1 MRISTRQIYTQGV
14 EAFQQQQQKL
24 AKLQQQI
31 STGVRLTKPS
41 DDPAAASKILQLE
54 QTVSL
59 NLQYQSNINLA
70 EQRLNQQDAVLA
82 NYDGLLI
89 RVRELAIQAN
99 NAPVDAVSRNA
110 IAAEIDERLNELLS
124 LANTIDGNG
133 DYLFAGYQNNSAP
146 FTRAT
151 TGSRDF
157 VSFNGDDGV
166 RSVQISQNRQLEVDI
181 PGREIFMEVPSA
193 IALRELPAAANVGT
207 GLIAPASVVDSSL
220 YVAGDYE
227 IRFTAP
233 GIYDVF
239 DVTAAVNIVTGATY
253 TDSQDIN
260 FQGVRTSI
268 TGAPAAGD
276 VFTISAGQF
285 QDVFSIVAGL
295 SETVAGLSETLRSE
309 PDADVRAANIGQSLA
324 DLDIAF
330 ENSLNARTQLGG
342 RLNAL
347 EAQREDNDAQVFVTR
362 STLSSLRDTDLAEAI
377 SQLTLE
383 QTTLD
388 AAQAVFAR
396 ITSSSLFNFLK

>member
-1 MRISTRQIYTQGV
+1 MRISTRQIYTQGL
-14 EAFQQQQQKL
+14 EAFQQQQVKL

-31 STGVRLTKPS
+31 STGIRLSKPS
-41 DDPAAASKILQLE
+41 DDPAAASKILELE

-82 NYDGLLI
+82 NYDNLLI

-99 NAPVDAVSRNA
+99 NAPLDQTSRNA

-124 LANTIDGNG
+124 LANTIDSNG
-133 DYLFAGYQNNSAP
+133 DYLFAGYQNDSSP
-146 FTRAT
+146 FTEAVI
-151 TGSRDF
+151 GSRDF
-157 VSFNGDDGV
+157 VNFNGDDGV
-166 RSVQISQNRQLEVDI
+166 RSVQISQNRQLEIDI
-181 PGREIFMEVPSA
+181 PGREIFMEVTSA
-193 IALRELPAAANVGT
+193 NALREIPDPANAGT
-207 GLIAPASVVDSSL
+207 GIIAPASVVDNSQF
-220 YVAGDYE
+220 VPGDYE

-233 GIYDVF
+233 GVYDVF
-239 DVTAAVNIVTGATY
+239 DVAGGVNIVTGATY
-253 TDSQDIN
+253 TDGQDID
-260 FQGVRTSI
+260 FQGIRTSI

-285 QDVFSIVAGL
+285 QDVFSIVA
-295 SETVAGLSETLRSE
+295 SLSETLKSA
-309 PDADVRAANIGQSLA
+309 PTADVRAANIAQSLA
-324 DLDIAF
+324 DLDSAF
-330 ENSLNARTQLGG
+330 ENALNARTRLGG

-347 EAQREDNDAQVFVTR
+347 EAQREDNEAQVFVTR
-362 STLSSLRDTDLAEAI
+362 STLSTLRDTDLAEAI

>member
-41 DDPAAASKILQLE
+41 DDPAAASKILELE

-70 EQRLNQQDAVLA
+70 ELRLNQQDAVLA
-82 NYDGLLI
+82 NYDSLLI

-124 LANTIDGNG
+124 LANTIDSNG
-133 DYLFAGYQNNSAP
+133 DYLFAGYQNNNAP
-146 FTRAT
+146 FIRAT

-157 VSFNGDDGV
+157 ISFNGDDGV

-207 GLIAPASVVDSSL
+207 GLIAPATVVDSSL

-227 IRFTAP
+227 IRFVAP
-233 GIYDVF
+233 GVYDVF
-239 DVTAAVNIVTGATY
+239 DVTGGVNIVTGATY
-253 TDSQDIN
+253 TDSQNIN

-268 TGAPAAGD
+268 TGAPAVGV
-276 VFTISAGQF
+276 VFTISAGQV
-285 QDVFSIVAGL
+285 QDVFSII
-295 SETVAGLSETLRSE
+295 AGLSETLRSE
-309 PDADVRAANIGQSLA
+309 PNADVRAANIGQSLA
-324 DLDIAF
+324 DLDTAF
-330 ENSLNARTQLGG
+330 
-342 RLNAL
+342 
-347 EAQREDNDAQVFVTR
+347 D
-362 STLSSLRDTDLAEAI
+362 
-377 SQLTLE
+377 
-383 QTTLD
+383 
-388 AAQAVFAR
+388 
-396 ITSSSLFNFLK
+396 

>member
-1 MRISTRQIYTQGV
+1 MRISTRQIYTQGI

-24 AKLQQQI
+24 ARLQEQI
-31 STGVRLTKPS
+31 STGVRLSKPS
-41 DDPAAASKILQLE
+41 DDPAAAAKILELE
-54 QTVSL
+54 QSVSQ

-70 EQRLNQQDAVLA
+70 EQRLSQQDAVLA
-82 NYDGLLI
+82 GYDNLLI

-124 LANTIDGNG
+124 LANTIDANG

-146 FTRAT
+146 FTATT
-151 TGSRDF
+151 TGSRDH
-157 VSFNGDDGV
+157 VNFNGDAGV
-166 RSVQISQNRQLEVDI
+166 RAIQISRVRQLDVDI
-181 PGREIFMEVPSA
+181 PGQEIFMEIPSA
-193 IALRELPAAANVGT
+193 NALRELVAAANTGT
-207 GLIAPASVVDSSL
+207 GVIAPASVVDSSA

-233 GIYDVF
+233 GVYDVF
-239 DVTAAVNIVTGATY
+239 DVTLGANIVTGASY
-253 TDSQDIN
+253 TDSQNID
-260 FQGVRTSI
+260 FQGIRTSL
-268 TGAPAAGD
+268 TGTPAAGD

-285 QDVFSIVAGL
+285 EDVFSIVA
-295 SETVAGLSETLRSE
+295 SLSETLKTGPSG
-309 PDADVRAANIGQSLA
+309 VIRAANIAQSLA
-324 DLDIAF
+324 DLDAAF
-330 ENSLNARTQLGG
+330 ETSLAARTQIGG

-347 EAQREDNDAQVFVTR
+347 DSQREDNDAQVLVTR
-362 STLSSLRDTDLAEAI
+362 STLSSLRDTDLAVAI

>member
-1 MRISTRQIYTQGV
+1 MRISTRQIYTQGL

-31 STGVRLTKPS
+31 STGVRLSKPS
-41 DDPAAASKILQLE
+41 DDPAAASKILELE

-82 NYDGLLI
+82 NYDSLLI

-99 NAPVDAVSRNA
+99 NASIDTVSRNA

-124 LANTIDGNG
+124 LANTLDGNG
-133 DYLFAGYQNNSAP
+133 DYLFAGYQNNTAP

-157 VSFNGDDGV
+157 ISFNGDDGV

-181 PGREIFMEVPSA
+181 PGREIFMQVPSA
-193 IALRELPAAANVGT
+193 IALRELPAAANVGS
-207 GLIAPASVVDSSL
+207 GLIAPASVVDSSV

-227 IRFTAP
+227 IRFVAA
-233 GIYDVF
+233 GVYDVF
-239 DVTAAVNIVTGATY
+239 DVAGGVNIVTGATY
-253 TDSQDIN
+253 TDGQNID

-295 SETVAGLSETLRSE
+295 SETLRSE

-324 DLDIAF
+324 DLDAAF

-362 STLSSLRDTDLAEAI
+362 STLSTLRDTDLAEAI

>member
-1 MRISTRQIYTQGV
+1 MGISTRQVYTQGI

-24 AKLQQQI
+24 ARLQEQI
-31 STGVRLTKPS
+31 STGVRLSKPS
-41 DDPAAASKILQLE
+41 DDPAAAAKVLELE
-54 QTVSL
+54 QSVSL

-70 EQRLNQQDAVLA
+70 EQRLSQQDAVLA
-82 NYDGLLI
+82 GYDNLLT

-124 LANTIDGNG
+124 LANTIDANG

-146 FTRAT
+146 FTTAT
-151 TGSRDF
+151 TGSRDH
-157 VSFNGDDGV
+157 VDFNGDAGV
-166 RSVQISQNRQLEVDI
+166 RAIQISRVRQLDVDI
-181 PGREIFMEVPSA
+181 PGQEIFMEIPSA
-193 IALRELPAAANVGT
+193 TALRELTAAGNAGT
-207 GLIAPASVVDSSL
+207 GVIAPASVVDSSV

-233 GIYDVF
+233 GVYDVF
-239 DVTAAVNIVTGATY
+239 DVTGGVNIVTGAIY
-253 TDSQDIN
+253 TDSQNID
-260 FQGVRTSI
+260 FQGIRTSI
-268 TGAPAAGD
+268 TGTPAAGD
-276 VFTISAGQF
+276 VFTLSAGQF
-285 QDVFSIVAGL
+285 EDVFSIVA
-295 SETVAGLSETLRSE
+295 SLSETLKSG
-309 PDADVRAANIGQSLA
+309 PTDAIRAANIAQSLA
-324 DLDIAF
+324 DLDAAF
-330 ENSLNARTQLGG
+330 EKSLDARTQIGG

-347 EAQREDNDAQVFVTR
+347 DSQREDNAAQVLATR
-362 STLSSLRDTDLAEAI
+362 STLSSLRDTDLAQAI

>member
-82 NYDGLLI
+82 NYDSLLI

-133 DYLFAGYQNNSAP
+133 DYLYAGYQNNSAP

-166 RSVQISQNRQLEVDI
+166 RSVQISENRQLEVDI

-193 IALRELPAAANVGT
+193 IALRELPAVANVGT

-233 GIYDVF
+233 GVYDVF
-239 DVTAAVNIVTGATY
+239 DVAGGVNIVTGATY
-253 TDSQDIN
+253 TDGQNIN

-295 SETVAGLSETLRSE
+295 SETLRSE
-309 PDADVRAANIGQSLA
+309 PSADVRAANIAQSLA
-324 DLDIAF
+324 DLDAAF

-347 EAQREDNDAQVFVTR
+347 EAQREDNDAQVFATR
-362 STLSSLRDTDLAEAI
+362 STLSTLRDTDLAEAI

>member
-295 SETVAGLSETLRSE
+295 SETLRSE

>member
-157 VSFNGDDGV
+157 VSFNGDDG
-166 RSVQISQNRQLEVDI
+166 DI

-295 SETVAGLSETLRSE
+295 SETLRSE

>member
-82 NYDGLLI
+82 NYDSLLT

-99 NAPVDAVSRNA
+99 NAPVDTVSRNA

-133 DYLFAGYQNNSAP
+133 DYLFAGYQNNTAP

-166 RSVQISQNRQLEVDI
+166 RSVQISENRQLEVDI
-181 PGREIFMEVPSA
+181 PGRKIFMEVPSA
-193 IALRELPAAANVGT
+193 IALRELPAVANVGT

-233 GIYDVF
+233 GVYDVF
-239 DVTAAVNIVTGATY
+239 DVAGGVNIVTGATY
-253 TDSQDIN
+253 TDGQNIN

-295 SETVAGLSETLRSE
+295 SETLRSV
-309 PDADVRAANIGQSLA
+309 PNADVRAANIAQSLA
-324 DLDIAF
+324 DLDAAF

-347 EAQREDNDAQVFVTR
+347 EAQREDNDAQVFATR
-362 STLSSLRDTDLAEAI
+362 STLSTLRDTDLAEAI

>member
-1 MRISTRQIYTQGV
+1 MRISTRQIYTQGL
-14 EAFQQQQQKL
+14 EAFQQQQVKL

-31 STGVRLTKPS
+31 STGIRLSKPS
-41 DDPAAASKILQLE
+41 DDPAAASKVLELE

-82 NYDGLLI
+82 NFDNLLI

-99 NAPVDAVSRNA
+99 NAPLDQTSRNA

-124 LANTIDGNG
+124 LANTIDSNG
-133 DYLFAGYQNNSAP
+133 DYLFAGYQNDSAP
-146 FTRAT
+146 FTKAVI
-151 TGSRDF
+151 GSRDF
-157 VSFNGDDGV
+157 VNFNGDDGV
-166 RSVQISQNRQLEVDI
+166 RSVQISQNRQLPVDI
-181 PGREIFMEVPSA
+181 PGREIFMEVTSA
-193 IALRELPAAANVGT
+193 NALREIPDPANLGT
-207 GLIAPASVVDSSL
+207 GIIAPASVVDNSL
-220 YVAGDYE
+220 YVPGDYE

-233 GIYDVF
+233 GVYDVF

-253 TDSQDIN
+253 TDGQDIN
-260 FQGVRTSI
+260 FQGIRTSI

-276 VFTISAGQF
+276 VFTVSAGQF
-285 QDVFSIVAGL
+285 QDVFSIVA
-295 SETVAGLSETLRSE
+295 SLSETLKSA
-309 PDADVRAANIGQSLA
+309 PTADARAANIGQSLA
-324 DLDIAF
+324 DLDSAF
-330 ENSLNARTQLGG
+330 ENSLNARTRIGG

-347 EAQREDNDAQVFVTR
+347 EAQREDNEAQVFVTR
-362 STLSSLRDTDLAEAI
+362 SMLSTLRDTDLAEAI

>member
-1 MRISTRQIYTQGV
+1 MRISTRQIYTQGI

-24 AKLQQQI
+24 ARLQEQI
-31 STGVRLTKPS
+31 STGVRLNKPS
-41 DDPAAASKILQLE
+41 DDPAAAAKVLELE
-54 QTVSL
+54 QSVSL

-70 EQRLNQQDAVLA
+70 EQRLSQQDAVLA
-82 NYDGLLI
+82 SYDNLLI

-124 LANTIDGNG
+124 LANTIDANG

-146 FTRAT
+146 FTTAT
-151 TGSRDF
+151 TGSRDH
-157 VSFNGDDGV
+157 VDFNGDAGV
-166 RSVQISQNRQLEVDI
+166 RAIQISRVRQLDVDI
-181 PGREIFMEVPSA
+181 PGQEIFMEIPSA
-193 IALRELPAAANVGT
+193 TALREFVAAGNAGT
-207 GLIAPASVVDSSL
+207 GVIAPASVVDSSV

-233 GIYDVF
+233 GVYDVF
-239 DVTAAVNIVTGATY
+239 DVAGGVNIVTGAIY
-253 TDSQDIN
+253 TDSQNID
-260 FQGVRTSI
+260 FQGIRTSI
-268 TGAPAAGD
+268 TGTPAAGD
-276 VFTISAGQF
+276 VFTLSAGQF
-285 QDVFSIVAGL
+285 EDVFSIVA
-295 SETVAGLSETLRSE
+295 SLSETLKTGPSG
-309 PDADVRAANIGQSLA
+309 AIRAANIAQSLA
-324 DLDIAF
+324 DLDAAF
-330 ENSLNARTQLGG
+330 ENSLNARTQIGG

-347 EAQREDNDAQVFVTR
+347 DGQREDNAAQVLATR
-362 STLSSLRDTDLAEAI
+362 STLSTLRDTDLAEAI